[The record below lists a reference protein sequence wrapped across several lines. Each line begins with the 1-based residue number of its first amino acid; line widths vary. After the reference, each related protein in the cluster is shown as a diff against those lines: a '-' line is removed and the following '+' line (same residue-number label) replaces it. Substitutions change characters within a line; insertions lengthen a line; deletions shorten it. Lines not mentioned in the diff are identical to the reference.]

1 MASTITPKIINLNAY
16 LTVAPTPSQ
25 LQRSGAIISVGGT
38 TLATGDYLYCGSLT
52 AVQTILGT
60 AGNFAELTNMATT
73 FFAQGN
79 AVGLYVL
86 ELGTQTSADAAVSA
100 LETWITDN
108 PGVFY
113 AYLVPADWDSTKD
126 EVGSVTITN
135 GGSGYTAAPTV
146 TFSAPTSGTTATGTA
161 TIQNGAVVSVTITNP
176 GSGYSSAPTVT
187 FSSPSS
193 GTTATGTANLA
204 SAFNILSGDYASPT
218 GKTYFFGTTTS
229 STISNYSANKSLFL
243 VVPAPTAPS
252 TEFTAAAFFYQWL
265 VNNPGPANILPP
277 MAYRYLYGV
286 TAWPATGQQSDIQT
300 ILSAYG
306 NIVLTGAEGG
316 ISNTCIFKGTTMDGS
331 QASWWYGMDW
341 FQIQVNQALAA
352 AVINGSNQQPPLLY
366 DQHGINSLLSVANRI
381 GKDAVSY
388 GCVLSSVITAT
399 PFYTYSQ
406 ANPNNYKA
414 GIYGGFLASETGIN
428 GFLTIDF
435 TLDAIEFVA

>member
-1 MASTITPKIINLNAY
+1 MATTITPKIINLNAY
-16 LTVAPTPSQ
+16 LTVAPTPST
-25 LQRSGAIISVGGT
+25 LQQSGAIVSVGGT
-38 TLATGDYLYCGSLT
+38 TLATNAYQFCGSLS
-52 AVQTILGT
+52 AVLDLLGT

-79 AVGLYVL
+79 VTGLYVL
-86 ELGTQTSADAAVSA
+86 ELGASTGVDAQIAT
-100 LETWITDN
+100 LQTWITDN
-108 PGVFY
+108 PGIFY
-113 AYLVPADWDSTKD
+113 AYLCPADWDSSKD
-126 EVGSVTITN
+126 EVGSVTITDA
-135 GGSGYTAAPTV
+135 GSGYTSAPTV

-161 TIQNGAVVSVTITNP
+161 TIQNGSVVSITITDP
-176 GSGYSSAPTVT
+176 GSGYTSAPTVT
-187 FSSPSS
+187 FSAPTS
-193 GTTATGTANLA
+193 GTTATGTVNLA
-204 SAFNILSGDYASPT
+204 SALNILAGNYANPT
-218 GKTYFFGTTTS
+218 GKTYFFGTTTAT
-229 STISNYSANKSLFL
+229 TISNYSANKSLFL
-243 VVPAPTAPS
+243 VVDSPLAPS

-286 TAWPATGQQSDIQT
+286 TAWPATGQQSAIQT

-366 DQHGINSLLSVANRI
+366 DQHGINSLLSVANRV

-406 ANPNNYKA
+406 ANPGNYKA

>member
-25 LQRSGAIISVGGT
+25 LQQSGAIISVGGT
-38 TLATGDYLYCGSLT
+38 TLATGDYLYCGSLA

-86 ELGTQTSADAAVSA
+86 ELGSQSTTDDAVAA
-100 LETWITDN
+100 LEAWITDN
-108 PGVFY
+108 PDVFY

-126 EVGSVTITN
+126 EVGSVIIDTA
-135 GGSGYTAAPTV
+135 GSGITSITLA
-146 TFSAPTSGTTATGTA
+146 FSAPTSGTTATGTA
-161 TIQNGAVVSVTITNP
+161 TIENGAVVSVTITDP
-176 GSGYSSAPTVT
+176 GGPYTSPPTITPTVNSGAVAPTL
-187 FSSPSS
+187 
-193 GTTATGTANLA
+193 TAVLA
-204 SAFNILSGDYASPT
+204 SAFNILAGDYASPT

-229 STISNYSANKSLFL
+229 ATISNYSSNKSLFL
-243 VVPAPTAPS
+243 VVPSPTAPS

-286 TAWPATGQQSDIQT
+286 TAWPATGQQSAIQT

-316 ISNTCIFKGTTMDGS
+316 ISNTCIFKVTTMDGS

-352 AVINGSNQQPPLLY
+352 AVINGSNKQPPLLY
-366 DQHGINSLLSVANRI
+366 DQHGINSLLSVANRV

-388 GCVLSSVITAT
+388 GCVFSSVFTAT

-406 ANPNNYKA
+406 ANPGNYKD